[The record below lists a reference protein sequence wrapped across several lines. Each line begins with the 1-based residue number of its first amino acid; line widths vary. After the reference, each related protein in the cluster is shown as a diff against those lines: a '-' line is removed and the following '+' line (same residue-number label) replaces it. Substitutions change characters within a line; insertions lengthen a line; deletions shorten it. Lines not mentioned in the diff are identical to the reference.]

1 MSLYQKLEESKHLN
15 YPLLLNEDKEN
26 CSPNFITAKTYDE
39 KSNQEMKQLLLDFEE
54 VSIIEATP
62 LKDNSVEEVKMSFRI
77 SEASPKIVNSGNKV
91 NIRDF
96 ML

>member
-1 MSLYQKLEESKHLN
+1 
-15 YPLLLNEDKEN
+15 
-26 CSPNFITAKTYDE
+26 
-39 KSNQEMKQLLLDFEE
+39 MKQLLLDFEE

-62 LKDNSVEEVKMSFRI
+62 LKNNSVEEAKISFRI

-96 ML
+96 MLQMDSDLEPTQTKKF